1 MNITTPWE
9 VDMDGHCTMDRRNEY
24 VLIEYVGSARRQL
37 DGTYRVLAKLHGG
50 VAGDGTALAVVEVRL
65 TF

>member
-9 VDMDGHCTMDRRNEY
+9 VDLDGYRKEDRYGNLFYECM
-24 VLIEYVGSARRQL
+24 GTARRQL
-37 DGTYRVLAKLHGG
+37 DGTYRVLAKVYTGLGESG
-50 VAGDGTALAVVEVRL
+50 MGLAVVEVRL

>member
-9 VDMDGHCTMDRRNEY
+9 VDLDGRYMERNGI
-24 VLIEYVGSARRQL
+24 VMIEYVGKARRQL
-37 DGTYRVLAKLHGG
+37 DGTYRVLAKLFGG
-50 VAGDGTALAVVEVRL
+50 TGISGPALCLVEVKL